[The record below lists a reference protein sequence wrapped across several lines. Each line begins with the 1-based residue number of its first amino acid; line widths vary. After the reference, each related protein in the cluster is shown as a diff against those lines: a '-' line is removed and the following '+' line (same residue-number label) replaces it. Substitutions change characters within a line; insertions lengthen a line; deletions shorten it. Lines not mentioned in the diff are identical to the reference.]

1 MPDRNNRMAKKVVI
15 SAERAA
21 YESTVEFRAYLKA
34 FLIAERLQRK
44 WRADGT
50 AERRIAWI
58 DASMRADAL
67 LKKCRALPE
76 HRAAFGW

>member
-1 MPDRNNRMAKKVVI
+1 MPYRNNRMAKKVAV
-15 SAERAA
+15 SAERLA

-34 FLIAERLQRK
+34 FLVAERLHRE

-58 DASMRADAL
+58 DASMRADGL
-67 LKKCRALPE
+67 LKRCRALPE
-76 HRAAFGW
+76 PRAAFGW

>member
-1 MPDRNNRMAKKVVI
+1 LR
-15 SAERAA
+15 
-21 YESTVEFRAYLKA
+21 
-34 FLIAERLQRK
+34 RK
-44 WRADGT
+44 WSADGT

-58 DASMRADAL
+58 DAFMRADAL